1 MRLLAFFLIITLPL
15 QTIAQEVGRN
25 EKSFMG
31 QIVLHCSETPVL
43 YKEDYVIQESDVQ
56 AFQDTVRWVTRDVE
70 ALLKT
75 MPEADKSEYKIKGKS
90 FKEHISHC
98 LDVFNKNQAALE
110 RRTSSQ
116 PNKDAT
122 AKLESALFSCKV
134 ILRNK
139 GAAEFPGFYSDYI
152 KNRDEAFALDGR
164 VKQWRQ
170 EEREVCDQQVLVL
183 KQEHDKEQAAMIAKA
198 RKEEEVRK
206 AKALT
211 EEKERQHQA
220 AERQKREEM
229 VLEEKSRKAKALG
242 FDSYQA
248 GLLGVTE
255 RLESGKLSL
264 VEAESYLIETT
275 PRDKFK
281 VQSVV
286 DDYVIYAYTKDSFDI
301 VQVAIPKKSGRYYGD
316 GAGISQGFYHIK
328 DTEEFAT
335 IFGGK
340 RQVLVL
346 GEVEE

>member
-1 MRLLAFFLIITLPL
+1 MRLVAFFLLITLPL
-15 QTIAQEVGRN
+15 QITAQEVGRN
-25 EKSFMG
+25 EKSFMK
-31 QIVLHCSETPVL
+31 QIVLNCSETPVL
-43 YKEDYVIQESDVQ
+43 YKEGYVIQERDVQ
-56 AFQDTVRWVTRDVE
+56 AFQDSVRWVTRDVE

-110 RRTSSQ
+110 SRDSSQ
-116 PNKDAT
+116 PNEDAT

-134 ILRNK
+134 ILGNK
-139 GAAEFPGFYSDYI
+139 GAAEFPGFYADYI
-152 KNRDEAFALDGR
+152 KNRDEALALDGR
-164 VKQWRQ
+164 VREWRQ
-170 EEREVCDQQVLVL
+170 EEREACDQQVLVL
-183 KQEHDKEQAAMIAKA
+183 KQKYDKEQAAILAKA

-206 AKALT
+206 AKALA

-220 AERQKREEM
+220 AERQKREKM

-242 FDSYQA
+242 FDNYQA
-248 GLLGVTE
+248 GLLGVVE

-264 VEAESYLIETT
+264 DKAESYLIETT
-275 PRDKFK
+275 SSDRFK

-316 GAGISQGFYHIK
+316 GTGIAQGFYHIK
-328 DTEEFAT
+328 DTEEFST
-335 IFGGK
+335 IFGDK
-340 RQVLVL
+340 RQILVL